1 MDVIFHEADHIADG
15 AGEDLHAVGIL
26 PEQKSCGFAFADA
39 LDLFVGNGG
48 AAGYG
53 HQFFIGKLGLMD
65 FIIKIYGNLL
75 WKV

>member
-1 MDVIFHEADHIADG
+1 MGQLAAAVIGDFGGNET
-15 AGEDLHAVGIL
+15 
-26 PEQKSCGFAFADA
+26 AF
-39 LDLFVGNGG
+39 LDFLAPFVGNGG